1 MAIQITYFPMWQT
14 QLNWHKPAHSKLAN
28 VPDYISHIILSF
40 VSPQLQFNG
49 DLNAPISDIFFEGE
63 AANISAGETLKQ
75 LKACIEQTHGQK
87 VMVSVGGEIG
97 GEFDDAQYDNIA
109 LLVASLGLDGID
121 LDYEPA
127 GLMTATP
134 AQVKRYQD
142 IIIGFRAAL
151 DKQTAVTKQSYI
163 LSCAP
168 TGVGLLGG
176 HDVYQHLGISEPSL
190 LRFDASHFSLLSENF
205 ATVISNLGH
214 LIDTNEQGQELALG
228 ELGQASTYRLA
239 GHCHV
244 GTVACAYDFPS
255 TGKMAEVF
263 LAKNADQGSSQ
274 RYPLIGH
281 MLDLVIYQAYNMGT
295 ANVLARVL
303 CYEAHRSVSEYLASF
318 QQPGFAIAHGC
329 HVGKEAWPQ
338 FAYTPKR
345 LGYLYG
351 YIAQFGR
358 PQDGASFWSYSSPCQ
373 DDSSFVPEYEDLR
386 ERHFSQTS
394 DVFLHTAKALG
405 MMDNVITA
413 EAT

>member
-14 QLNWHKPAHSKLAN
+14 QLNWHKPAHSKLAS

-40 VSPQLQFNG
+40 VSPQLQFDG

-63 AANISAGETLKQ
+63 AANLSTGETLKQ
-75 LKACIEQTHGQK
+75 LKACIEQAHGQK
-87 VMVSVGGEIG
+87 VLISVGGEIG

-121 LDYEPA
+121 IDYEPA
-127 GLMTATP
+127 GLMTATA
-134 AQVKRYQD
+134 AQIKRYQE

-151 DKQTAVTKQSYI
+151 DKQTAITQQHYM

-176 HDVYQHLGISEPSL
+176 QDVYQHLEITEPNL
-190 LRFDASHFSLLSENF
+190 LRFDASHFSLLSENCNS
-205 ATVISNLGH
+205 VIRNLAS
-214 LIDTNEQGQELALG
+214 LIAPDEQEQELALG
-228 ELGQASTYRLA
+228 EMGQSSTYRQA

-244 GTVACAYDFPS
+244 GTVASAFDFPS

-263 LAKNADQGSSQ
+263 LAKNEDSISAQ

-303 CYEAHRSVSEYLASF
+303 CYEAHRSVSEYLARF
-318 QQPGFAIAHGC
+318 NQPGFAIAHGC

-351 YIAQFGR
+351 YIAEFGR

-373 DDSSFVPEYEDLR
+373 DDSDFVPEYDNQG

-394 DVFLHTAKALG
+394 DVFLHAAKALG
-405 MMDNVITA
+405 MLENPV
-413 EAT
+413 EL